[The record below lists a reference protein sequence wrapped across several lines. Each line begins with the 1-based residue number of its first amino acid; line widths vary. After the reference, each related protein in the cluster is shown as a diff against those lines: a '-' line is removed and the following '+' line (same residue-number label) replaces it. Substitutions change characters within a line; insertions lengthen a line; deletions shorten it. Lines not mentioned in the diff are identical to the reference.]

1 MIIKPKMLLF
11 ISAGLMTR
19 EIGFVNV
26 KTISGYRKSNELFNW
41 AKGASVDIFFGGA
54 FLAISQALFTKR
66 IVIIQFRSN
75 HNWPSKITICFL
87 TGKTK

>member
-41 AKGASVDIFFGGA
+41 AKGASTLWVDT
-54 FLAISQALFTKR
+54 FL
-66 IVIIQFRSN
+66 
-75 HNWPSKITICFL
+75 
-87 TGKTK
+87 

>member
-26 KTISGYRKSNELFNW
+26 KTISGYKIIIRYRKSNELFNW
-41 AKGASVDIFFGGA
+41 AKGASVHWVDIFFFGGE
-54 FLAISQALFTKR
+54 FFGDFTSF
-66 IVIIQFRSN
+66 IY
-75 HNWPSKITICFL
+75 
-87 TGKTK
+87 

>member
-1 MIIKPKMLLF
+1 
-11 ISAGLMTR
+11 MTR

-41 AKGASVDIFFGGA
+41 AKGASVHWVDIFFFLEEN

-66 IVIIQFRSN
+66 IVIIQFLNN
-75 HNWPSKITICFL
+75 HN
-87 TGKTK
+87 

>member
-41 AKGASVDIFFGGA
+41 AKGASVDMYIFWRSIFGD
-54 FLAISQALFTKR
+54 FTSF
-66 IVIIQFRSN
+66 IY
-75 HNWPSKITICFL
+75 
-87 TGKTK
+87 

>member
-26 KTISGYRKSNELFNW
+26 KTISGYRKSNELVNW
-41 AKGASVDIFFGGA
+41 AKGASVDIFFWRSIFGD
-54 FLAISQALFTKR
+54 FTSF
-66 IVIIQFRSN
+66 IY
-75 HNWPSKITICFL
+75 
-87 TGKTK
+87 

>member
-26 KTISGYRKSNELFNW
+26 KTISGYRKGNELFNW
-41 AKGASVDIFFGGA
+41 AKGASVHWVGIFF
-54 FLAISQALFTKR
+54 LE
-66 IVIIQFRSN
+66 
-75 HNWPSKITICFL
+75 
-87 TGKTK
+87 